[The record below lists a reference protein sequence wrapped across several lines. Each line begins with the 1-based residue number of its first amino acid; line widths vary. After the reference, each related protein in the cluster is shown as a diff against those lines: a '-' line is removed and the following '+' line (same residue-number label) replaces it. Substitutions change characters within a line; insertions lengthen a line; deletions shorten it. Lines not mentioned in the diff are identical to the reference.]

1 MLTTLKDVKKWS
13 NLNSYILMVGMQN
26 STATLKES
34 LQFLAKLNILLL
46 YDIAMAL
53 FSIYSNEIENMFT
66 KNRKLI
72 FIEAS
77 VIIAKTWKQTRC
89 PSVGELINWYILTLE
104 YYSIIKKWNV
114 RPWKDVDE
122 SSRPIFFMNG
132 SGWNGFTL
140 YNLYYIIF

>member
-89 PSVGELINWYILTLE
+89 PSVGELINCGV
-104 YYSIIKKWNV
+104 SKQGDII
-114 RPWKDVDE
+114 
-122 SSRPIFFMNG
+122 
-132 SGWNGFTL
+132 
-140 YNLYYIIF
+140 